1 MSNRVCDVFYNL
13 LSVYI
18 IVSSFHLSSFVASI
32 AVFPTFSPTMG
43 KSGKGSDSTFALSK
57 SGKGAKRT
65 DESMSMS
72 EEPTCE

>member
-1 MSNRVCDVFYNL
+1 
-13 LSVYI
+13 
-18 IVSSFHLSSFVASI
+18 
-32 AVFPTFSPTMG
+32 MG